1 MEAKIKDMEQLK
13 DNTWMDCLY
22 LNEANDA
29 LYECRYALQYT
40 YVYAYYLPEKGNYRA
55 HFEMQQ
61 TELERQTEELA
72 ELLERDVQEIKRMQV
87 VQSFQMAKKR
97 LKNLMEIVATEQQA
111 GTSGASRS

>member
-1 MEAKIKDMEQLK
+1 VAFARDSSSASKLFESGLGLLRVTPLQLLV
-13 DNTWMDCLY
+13 T
-22 LNEANDA
+22 
-29 LYECRYALQYT
+29 RRR